1 MTSSPEDYNGPKEF
15 VHLHNHTVFSALDGV
30 ATPEQYA
37 EQCAERGYPAMSA
50 TEHGHMAS
58 VPDMYLAFKEVG
70 VKYIPGCEIYF
81 NDYEPMRKD
90 LVAKG
95 IKIRSPD
102 WRKQNPELAA
112 RLFRNRLDHSG
123 MAMADMR
130 HIVIQIQVFF
140 AVCIV

>member
-1 MTSSPEDYNGPKEF
+1 MVFKPEEYKGPKEF

-37 EQCAERGYPAMSA
+37 EQCVERGYPAMSA

-58 VPDMYLAFKEVG
+58 VPDMYLAFKKAG

-81 NDYEPMRKD
+81 NDFEPARQD

-95 IKIRSPD
+95 IKIRSQD
-102 WRKQNPELAA
+102 YHDRSWL
-112 RLFRNRLDHSG
+112 L
-123 MAMADMR
+123 
-130 HIVIQIQVFF
+130 
-140 AVCIV
+140 